1 MAAFCGHHASGRP
14 RHSSGE
20 ILRALDGDETKAEYG
35 MHVNTMRSVS
45 TLAAA
50 IAIAATACERDDV
63 RPKESDAAASPQA
76 VGTVLVGSYADTA
89 SIRAR
94 VDSIEKYVAAHPD
107 RLKLYA
113 TVTGQKE
120 LVAVK
125 DTSSWPDFVE
135 SSYNIVVDSA
145 NRPLLHVEVPTS
157 ESGDWHLIIKH
168 YFDPKG
174 RTILY
179 HYNISGFS
187 SGCTEILRENR
198 LVYVNPSG
206 GVLSDLRSFT
216 DADGKPIDATP
227 CYRRSDDAPPAQL
240 SVADL
245 PFPR

>member
-1 MAAFCGHHASGRP
+1 MHLNT
-14 RHSSGE
+14 
-20 ILRALDGDETKAEYG
+20 LRSAT
-35 MHVNTMRSVS
+35 

-50 IAIAATACERDDV
+50 IAVGAAACAPDDV
-63 RPKESDAAASPQA
+63 RPKESDAAARPQA
-76 VGTVLVGSYADTA
+76 VGTVAVDTYADTA

-113 TVTGQKE
+113 TVTDQNE

-135 SSYNIVVDSA
+135 SSYNIVMDSA

-179 HYNISGFS
+179 HYSISGFS

-198 LVYVNPSG
+198 LVYMNPSG
-206 GVLSDLRSFT
+206 RVLSDLRSFT
-216 DADGKPIDATP
+216 NAEDKPIDATT
-227 CYRRSDDAPPAQL
+227 CYRRSDDAPPAKL